1 VLITAEPATGLLL
14 GRVDTPA
21 SFHYDTKRSEKE
33 IAMTTS
39 LELVPAPVEGST
51 ATDAAGAAAGAA
63 WVAPAVAAGAGAL
76 AAVAALGWLL
86 SSVAL
91 SAPVGVPGF

>member
-1 VLITAEPATGLLL
+1 VLITAEPATGLRR
-14 GRVDTPA
+14 GRVDTPT

-51 ATDAAGAAAGAA
+51 ATDAAGAA